1 MPSRIDSSWRQ
12 AALRMLWDFAAG
24 AGTATSLV
32 FLLLL
37 LIRETARRGVSSA
50 IFRYVGF

>member
-1 MPSRIDSSWRQ
+1 MPVRIDLSSRH
-12 AALRMLWDFAAG
+12 AVFRMLWDFTVG

-32 FLLLL
+32 LLLL
-37 LIRETARRGVSSA
+37 LLLREGARRGVSSA